1 MPRKL
6 QPQVYESQFD
16 TEGSF
21 QRIYAQQHM
30 YAILVALVITF
41 VVVAFSQA
49 YIQLVVQLPLFFV
62 WCHYN
67 GKRVKRHQNSLHGA
81 SHSRL
86 ALEDAA
92 RLDAERAPAVKAW
105 EQSLYEKGFW
115 RAPEAIPEALD
126 AKINSDAPAGQQLD
140 ELEGWLDR
148 QKDHDAGD
156 WPTGEFTGGKHDR
169 HDSADDLKA

>member
-1 MPRKL
+1 MRA
-6 QPQVYESQFD
+6 
-16 TEGSF
+16 
-21 QRIYAQQHM
+21 R
-30 YAILVALVITF
+30 
-41 VVVAFSQA
+41 A
-49 YIQLVVQLPLFFV
+49 Y
-62 WCHYN
+62 
-67 GKRVKRHQNSLHGA
+67 GA

-126 AKINSDAPAGQQLD
+126 SKINSDAPAGQQLD

-156 WPTGEFTGGKHDR
+156 FPEAGEFTGGKHDR
-169 HDSADDLKA
+169 HDSSDKV

>member
-1 MPRKL
+1 M
-6 QPQVYESQFD
+6 
-16 TEGSF
+16 
-21 QRIYAQQHM
+21 
-30 YAILVALVITF
+30 
-41 VVVAFSQA
+41 
-49 YIQLVVQLPLFFV
+49 
-62 WCHYN
+62 
-67 GKRVKRHQNSLHGA
+67 
-81 SHSRL
+81 
-86 ALEDAA
+86 
-92 RLDAERAPAVKAW
+92 KAW

>member
-1 MPRKL
+1 
-6 QPQVYESQFD
+6 
-16 TEGSF
+16 
-21 QRIYAQQHM
+21 M

-67 GKRVKRHQNSLHGA
+67 SKRVKRHQNSLHGA

-92 RLDAERAPAVKAW
+92 KLDAERAPAVKAW

-115 RAPEAIPEALD
+115 WSPENIPEALD
-126 AKINSDAPAGQQLD
+126 AKIDGDAPASQQLD

-148 QKDHDAGD
+148 QKPHDAGD
-156 WPTGEFTGGKHDR
+156 WPAAGEFTGGKHDR

>member
-1 MPRKL
+1 MSKNSAETTARLKRRRPTSRARANAT
-6 QPQVYESQFD
+6 PYGFA
-16 TEGSF
+16 
-21 QRIYAQQHM
+21 RAR
-30 YAILVALVITF
+30 
-41 VVVAFSQA
+41 
-49 YIQLVVQLPLFFV
+49 

-92 RLDAERAPAVKAW
+92 RLDAERAPSVQAW

-126 AKINSDAPAGQQLD
+126 AKINSDAPATEQLD

-156 WPTGEFTGGKHDR
+156 FPEAGEFTGGKHDR

>member
-1 MPRKL
+1 M
-6 QPQVYESQFD
+6 
-16 TEGSF
+16 
-21 QRIYAQQHM
+21 
-30 YAILVALVITF
+30 
-41 VVVAFSQA
+41 
-49 YIQLVVQLPLFFV
+49 QLPLFFV

-92 RLDAERAPAVKAW
+92 KLDAERAPAVKAW

-126 AKINSDAPAGQQLD
+126 SKINSDAPATEQLD

-169 HDSADDLKA
+169 HDSSDNLKA